1 MSLDQTIHTNLGRQG
16 HQTTAIIPQ
25 DQAVGLTALEDQ
37 VTQGVQVDLHQ
48 GHPIEAEDKIND

>member
-16 HQTTAIIPQ
+16 HQTTATIPQ

-37 VTQGVQVDLHQ
+37 LTRGVQVDLHP
-48 GHPIEAEDKIND
+48 GHPTEAEDKIND

>member
-37 VTQGVQVDLHQ
+37 LTRGVQVDLHPD
-48 GHPIEAEDKIND
+48 HPTEAEDRIND